1 MKKLIFLIVILALA
15 AANAFAAR
23 IYPAEGRV
31 VDEQGQ
37 AVEYATVVLLKGS
50 DQVAGMATDDT
61 GRFVL
66 KVPSGEY
73 TLSVQ
78 YLGFDPVVRQV
89 RVEENNDL
97 GEIVMKSSATRIEG
111 VVVKAQ
117 LIRREADR
125 FVVDV
130 ANAPAAIGKDGIE
143 LLERAP
149 GVWIDD
155 EKISINGKSGSK
167 VYVNDRELRMEPEQL
182 LTYLRSLRA
191 EEIQKIEVVPT
202 TGADYDADSSGGIIR
217 ITLRKRRENGLDGS
231 LSMRTTQNGRHHF
244 YTPSGNIN
252 IHTGRLD
259 LYASAW
265 ADLGKDT
272 AVSDE
277 HTDYTTGDTNLT
289 SHSEITERD
298 RNFGGSIGSVF
309 EISPKHS
316 IGAEFEYW
324 RNNEKGPNDSYTDFT
339 DAGAVTRTESRY
351 GIHNIRDN
359 YSATFN
365 YIYKLDTLGSTLK
378 LLADYTRRET
388 ETGND
393 NFSRITSPTTAVD
406 STYRDN
412 SSSLYDITTAT
423 LALDKKF
430 SPRWSLRAGA
440 KFTYNDMHND
450 ALYEYVKDGAWVR
463 NDNQSFTINYTE
475 NIAAAYGIASA
486 NLGRW
491 SLVAGLRGEY
501 THTRGKGGDISQN
514 YFSLFPNANVSY
526 ALTKDGAYS
535 LIAQYARTIERPRFW
550 SLNPQRFQISDYT
563 YQTGNPELDPA
574 YKQDISLT
582 LVLKHKYTL
591 TGGMTIQRDEIQQT
605 IRPDAPVPGVDQLR
619 HDEKLLPH
627 GQRTVPV
634 HQMVDDE
641 PQPHLHPA
649 GAAHRRA
656 QRRKTLQLLFRKQLD
671 DLLAARE
678 ILHRPVVPVP
688 EPHGL
693 RQLLGKTAPFPE
705 RRNQEAFRRQ
715 VHRLV
720 LGAQPDRAPAAHRR
734 PRRRVRAHGR
744 RQTAVE
750 RPQLHDRSDLQL
762 QVGQSLQTQGGRSG
776 FGRRE
781 KPPVKFPGQHHGT
794 RDTRPGSHD
803 PKHNIPE
810 RTQHRGTQHPQT
822 CTAGHSIAGYN
833 PDRVTGNTA
842 TRKAAS

>member
-388 ETGND
+388 DTRND
-393 NFSRITSPTTAVD
+393 NESRITAPGNVLD
-406 STYRDN
+406 SVYRDN
-412 SSSLYDITTAT
+412 ATSLYDIAAAT
-423 LALDKKF
+423 LALEKHF
-430 SPRWSLRAGA
+430 SPRWSLKAGA
-440 KFTYNDMHND
+440 KYTRNDMRND
-450 ALYEYVKDGAWVR
+450 ALYEYHRGDAWLR
-463 NDNQSFTINYTE
+463 NERQSFTINYTE
-475 NIAAAYGIASA
+475 NIAAAYAIASA
-486 NLGRW
+486 KLGAV
-491 SLVAGLRGEY
+491 SFVAGVRGEY
-501 THTRGKGGDISQN
+501 THTTGKGVGQD
-514 YFSLFPNANVSY
+514 YFSLFPNASLSWSVSEQ
-526 ALTKDGAYS
+526 KGWS

-550 SLNPQRFQISDYT
+550 SLSPQRMQLSDYT
-563 YQTGNPELDPA
+563 YQTGNPSLDPSF
-574 YKQDISLT
+574 KHDVSLT
-582 LVLKHKYTL
+582 LVAAHKYTL
-591 TGGMTIQRDEIQQT
+591 TAGVQIVNDEIQQT
-605 IRPDAPVPGVDQLR
+605 MKADSENPDLLQVAWVNYDATKGYYLSVNLPFQPAKWWQLNADITYMRRGQRVEQHGAEEFFDRGFVNLSTTLTLPAKFYIDLSYRYQSRIDLGNCWVNPDHRLQAGVKKRFGDRFTASFSVQNLLDQGQVIGAR
-619 HDEKLLPH
+619 GDGFVRTVDARQTWSNRTYRIGVTWNFKSGKAFKRKAVEAGSADEKS
-627 GQRTVPV
+627 
-634 HQMVDDE
+634 
-641 PQPHLHPA
+641 
-649 GAAHRRA
+649 
-656 QRRKTLQLLFRKQLD
+656 
-671 DLLAARE
+671 
-678 ILHRPVVPVP
+678 
-688 EPHGL
+688 
-693 RQLLGKTAPFPE
+693 
-705 RRNQEAFRRQ
+705 
-715 VHRLV
+715 RL
-720 LGAQPDRAPAAHRR
+720 
-734 PRRRVRAHGR
+734 
-744 RQTAVE
+744 
-750 RPQLHDRSDLQL
+750 
-762 QVGQSLQTQGGRSG
+762 
-776 FGRRE
+776 
-781 KPPVKFPGQHHGT
+781 
-794 RDTRPGSHD
+794 
-803 PKHNIPE
+803 
-810 RTQHRGTQHPQT
+810 
-822 CTAGHSIAGYN
+822 
-833 PDRVTGNTA
+833 
-842 TRKAAS
+842 

>member
-265 ADLGKDT
+265 ADLGKRHGRLGRTHRLHHGRHEPRRPIRKSPNAT
-272 AVSDE
+272 A
-277 HTDYTTGDTNLT
+277 T
-289 SHSEITERD
+289 SAA
-298 RNFGGSIGSVF
+298 SIGSVF

-339 DAGAVTRTESRY
+339 DAEC
-351 GIHNIRDN
+351 RDPHGKPLRH
-359 YSATFN
+359 TQ
-365 YIYKLDTLGSTLK
+365 
-378 LLADYTRRET
+378 RRET
-388 ETGND
+388 TTRRRSITSTNSTRSARRSSCWPTTRAAKRRPATTISAASPPPPRPSTRPTATTRRASTT
-393 NFSRITSPTTAVD
+393 SRPPRWPSTRNSRPAGRCAQASSSPTT
-406 STYRDN
+406 
-412 SSSLYDITTAT
+412 
-423 LALDKKF
+423 
-430 SPRWSLRAGA
+430 
-440 KFTYNDMHND
+440 
-450 ALYEYVKDGAWVR
+450 
-463 NDNQSFTINYTE
+463 
-475 NIAAAYGIASA
+475 
-486 NLGRW
+486 
-491 SLVAGLRGEY
+491 
-501 THTRGKGGDISQN
+501 
-514 YFSLFPNANVSY
+514 
-526 ALTKDGAYS
+526 
-535 LIAQYARTIERPRFW
+535 
-550 SLNPQRFQISDYT
+550 
-563 YQTGNPELDPA
+563 
-574 YKQDISLT
+574 
-582 LVLKHKYTL
+582 
-591 TGGMTIQRDEIQQT
+591 
-605 IRPDAPVPGVDQLR
+605 
-619 HDEKLLPH
+619 
-627 GQRTVPV
+627 
-634 HQMVDDE
+634 
-641 PQPHLHPA
+641 
-649 GAAHRRA
+649 
-656 QRRKTLQLLFRKQLD
+656 
-671 DLLAARE
+671 
-678 ILHRPVVPVP
+678 
-688 EPHGL
+688 
-693 RQLLGKTAPFPE
+693 
-705 RRNQEAFRRQ
+705 
-715 VHRLV
+715 
-720 LGAQPDRAPAAHRR
+720 
-734 PRRRVRAHGR
+734 
-744 RQTAVE
+744 
-750 RPQLHDRSDLQL
+750 
-762 QVGQSLQTQGGRSG
+762 
-776 FGRRE
+776 
-781 KPPVKFPGQHHGT
+781 
-794 RDTRPGSHD
+794 
-803 PKHNIPE
+803 
-810 RTQHRGTQHPQT
+810 T
-822 CTAGHSIAGYN
+822 CTTTRS
-833 PDRVTGNTA
+833 TNT
-842 TRKAAS
+842 

>member
-97 GEIVMKSSATRIEG
+97 GEIVMKSSTTRIEG

-289 SHSEITERD
+289 SHSEIAERD

-324 RNNEKGPNDSYTDFT
+324 RNREKGPNDSYTDFT
-339 DAGAVTRTESRY
+339 AEEGVTRTDSRY
-351 GIHNIRDN
+351 DNFTARNN
-359 YSATFN
+359 YSLTFN
-365 YIYKLDTLGSTLK
+365 YIWKIDSLGSTLK
-378 LLADYTRRET
+378 VLADYNRRTTDAE
-388 ETGND
+388 ND
-393 NFSRITSPTTAVD
+393 NFSRIAAPAPAPAAD
-406 STYRDN
+406 SAYRDN
-412 SSSLYDITTAT
+412 SVSVYNVTTAT
-423 LALDKKF
+423 LAFDKKF

-440 KFTYNDMHND
+440 KYTYNDMHND
-450 ALYEYVKDGAWVR
+450 ALYEYLKDDAWAR

-491 SLVAGLRGEY
+491 SLVAGVRGEY
-501 THTRGKGGDISQN
+501 TRTEGKGHGIAQN

-550 SLNPQRFQISDYT
+550 TLNPQRFQISDYT

-574 YKQDISLT
+574 YKHDASLT

-591 TGGMTIQRDEIQQT
+591 TGGTVVQTGEIQQT
-605 IRPDAPVPGVDQLR
+605 MRPDADDPKRLCIAWVNYDTTKSYYVSANAPCQFAKWWTMNLNATYIRQGQRVDQHTPEAHYNFYFANASTTFTLPAKFYIDLSYR
-619 HDEKLLPH
+619 LQGRMDFGNCWVEPMHFLNAGIKKRFGDKFTAACSVRNLIDRPQHVGARGEGFVRRVDVSQQWNCREFRISLSYNFKSGKAFKRRAVEAGSADEKS
-627 GQRTVPV
+627 
-634 HQMVDDE
+634 
-641 PQPHLHPA
+641 
-649 GAAHRRA
+649 
-656 QRRKTLQLLFRKQLD
+656 
-671 DLLAARE
+671 
-678 ILHRPVVPVP
+678 
-688 EPHGL
+688 
-693 RQLLGKTAPFPE
+693 
-705 RRNQEAFRRQ
+705 
-715 VHRLV
+715 RL
-720 LGAQPDRAPAAHRR
+720 
-734 PRRRVRAHGR
+734 
-744 RQTAVE
+744 
-750 RPQLHDRSDLQL
+750 
-762 QVGQSLQTQGGRSG
+762 
-776 FGRRE
+776 
-781 KPPVKFPGQHHGT
+781 
-794 RDTRPGSHD
+794 
-803 PKHNIPE
+803 
-810 RTQHRGTQHPQT
+810 
-822 CTAGHSIAGYN
+822 
-833 PDRVTGNTA
+833 
-842 TRKAAS
+842 

>member
-378 LLADYTRRET
+378 LLADYTPTWERTRP
-388 ETGND
+388 
-393 NFSRITSPTTAVD
+393 SRTNTPTTPRATRT
-406 STYRDN
+406 SRPIRKSPN
-412 SSSLYDITTAT
+412 ATAT
-423 LALDKKF
+423 
-430 SPRWSLRAGA
+430 S
-440 KFTYNDMHND
+440 
-450 ALYEYVKDGAWVR
+450 
-463 NDNQSFTINYTE
+463 
-475 NIAAAYGIASA
+475 AAASA
-486 NLGRW
+486 R
-491 SLVAGLRGEY
+491 
-501 THTRGKGGDISQN
+501 
-514 YFSLFPNANVSY
+514 
-526 ALTKDGAYS
+526 YS
-535 LIAQYARTIERPRFW
+535 
-550 SLNPQRFQISDYT
+550 
-563 YQTGNPELDPA
+563 
-574 YKQDISLT
+574 K
-582 LVLKHKYTL
+582 
-591 TGGMTIQRDEIQQT
+591 
-605 IRPDAPVPGVDQLR
+605 
-619 HDEKLLPH
+619 
-627 GQRTVPV
+627 
-634 HQMVDDE
+634 
-641 PQPHLHPA
+641 
-649 GAAHRRA
+649 
-656 QRRKTLQLLFRKQLD
+656 
-671 DLLAARE
+671 
-678 ILHRPVVPVP
+678 
-688 EPHGL
+688 
-693 RQLLGKTAPFPE
+693 
-705 RRNQEAFRRQ
+705 
-715 VHRLV
+715 
-720 LGAQPDRAPAAHRR
+720 
-734 PRRRVRAHGR
+734 
-744 RQTAVE
+744 
-750 RPQLHDRSDLQL
+750 
-762 QVGQSLQTQGGRSG
+762 
-776 FGRRE
+776 
-781 KPPVKFPGQHHGT
+781 
-794 RDTRPGSHD
+794 
-803 PKHNIPE
+803 
-810 RTQHRGTQHPQT
+810 
-822 CTAGHSIAGYN
+822 
-833 PDRVTGNTA
+833 
-842 TRKAAS
+842 

>member
-66 KVPSGEY
+66 KVHSGEY

-430 SPRWSLRAGA
+430 SPRWSLRAGV

-450 ALYEYVKDGAWVR
+450 ALYEYVKDGAWVC

-491 SLVAGLRGEY
+491 SLVAGLRGEGRR
-501 THTRGKGGDISQN
+501 HLAELLQP
-514 YFSLFPNANVSY
+514 L
-526 ALTKDGAYS
+526 
-535 LIAQYARTIERPRFW
+535 
-550 SLNPQRFQISDYT
+550 PQRERLLCPDQRRGLLAHRPVCPHDRAPALLEPQPAAVPDLGLHLPDGKPRT
-563 YQTGNPELDPA
+563 RPGLQAGHQPDAGAQAQVHPHGRHDDPA
-574 YKQDISLT
+574 R
-582 LVLKHKYTL
+582 
-591 TGGMTIQRDEIQQT
+591 RDT
-605 IRPDAPVPGVDQLR
+605 ADDTPRRGRPGAPVPGVDQLR

>member
-430 SPRWSLRAGA
+430 SPRWSLRAGV

-450 ALYEYVKDGAWVR
+450 ALYEYVKDGAWVC

-475 NIAAAYGIASA
+475 NIAAAYAVASA
-486 NLGRW
+486 QLGRW
-491 SLVAGLRGEY
+491 GLVAGLRGEY
-501 THTRGKGGDISQN
+501 THTTGKSVGQD
-514 YFSLFPNANVSY
+514 YFSLFPNANVSF
-526 ALTKDGAYS
+526 ALSKEKGWS

-550 SLNPQRFQISDYT
+550 CLNPQRMQISDYT
-563 YQTGNPELDPA
+563 YQTGNPSLDPA
-574 YKQDISLT
+574 FKQDVNLT
-582 LVLKHKYTL
+582 LVAAHKYTL
-591 TGGMTIQRDEIQQT
+591 TAGVQLVSGEIQQT
-605 IRPDAPVPGVDQLR
+605 IQADPENPDLLQLAWVNYDRTKNYYVSVNLPFQPAKWWQLNANFTYMRHGERVEQHGAETFYNWAFGSISTTFTLPAKFYIDLSYNYQSRIDLGNCWVEPDHRLQAGVKKRFGDRFTASFSVQNLLDQGQVIGAHGDGFVRTMNARQTWSNRSFRIGLTYHFKSGKAFKR
-619 HDEKLLPH
+619 KAVEAGSADEKS
-627 GQRTVPV
+627 
-634 HQMVDDE
+634 
-641 PQPHLHPA
+641 
-649 GAAHRRA
+649 
-656 QRRKTLQLLFRKQLD
+656 
-671 DLLAARE
+671 
-678 ILHRPVVPVP
+678 
-688 EPHGL
+688 
-693 RQLLGKTAPFPE
+693 
-705 RRNQEAFRRQ
+705 
-715 VHRLV
+715 RL
-720 LGAQPDRAPAAHRR
+720 
-734 PRRRVRAHGR
+734 
-744 RQTAVE
+744 
-750 RPQLHDRSDLQL
+750 
-762 QVGQSLQTQGGRSG
+762 
-776 FGRRE
+776 
-781 KPPVKFPGQHHGT
+781 
-794 RDTRPGSHD
+794 
-803 PKHNIPE
+803 
-810 RTQHRGTQHPQT
+810 
-822 CTAGHSIAGYN
+822 
-833 PDRVTGNTA
+833 
-842 TRKAAS
+842 